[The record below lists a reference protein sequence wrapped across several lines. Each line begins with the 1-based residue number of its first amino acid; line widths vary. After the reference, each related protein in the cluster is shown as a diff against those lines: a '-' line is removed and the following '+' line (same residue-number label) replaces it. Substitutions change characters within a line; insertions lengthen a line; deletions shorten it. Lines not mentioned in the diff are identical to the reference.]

1 MSALLL
7 TLGHKTHSLACF
19 EEYREEEKHGGSQC
33 SVERGSGAL
42 KEYHTLELRLNP
54 PQISIDN
61 DCDNSATVLCID
73 SANRSGTL
81 VEVRVPETLPVTG
94 RMLGSPFGRTLTFGV
109 LLRHP
114 QVVQHML
121 ALALQIRRARISSD
135 GGWFVDGELPDTQAL
150 ASVAGGWPSRTGV
163 LLTCDLRILTA
174 SCASRSL

>member
-7 TLGHKTHSLACF
+7 TLGQKTQSLACF

-61 DCDNSATVLCID
+61 DCDDTATVLCID

-81 VEVRVPETLPVTG
+81 VEVRCPQALLVTG
-94 RMLGSPFGRTLTFGV
+94 RMFGSPLGRTLTFGV
-109 LLRHP
+109 LLRHL

-135 GGWFVDGELPDTQAL
+135 GGWFVDGELSDTRGTGLALGMGKPDRRASYLQA
-150 ASVAGGWPSRTGV
+150 VP
-163 LLTCDLRILTA
+163 LTLCRA
-174 SCASRSL
+174 PCSL

>member
-7 TLGHKTHSLACF
+7 TLGQKTHSLACF

-61 DCDNSATVLCID
+61 DCDDGATVLCID

-81 VEVRVPETLPVTG
+81 VEVRSHGPC
-94 RMLGSPFGRTLTFGV
+94 RCQMLGRPSRRVLTLGV
-109 LLRHP
+109 LLRHL

-135 GGWFVDGELPDTQAL
+135 GGWFVDGELPN
-150 ASVAGGWPSRTGV
+150 TG
-163 LLTCDLRILTA
+163 LRFVWGMGEV
-174 SCASRSL
+174 